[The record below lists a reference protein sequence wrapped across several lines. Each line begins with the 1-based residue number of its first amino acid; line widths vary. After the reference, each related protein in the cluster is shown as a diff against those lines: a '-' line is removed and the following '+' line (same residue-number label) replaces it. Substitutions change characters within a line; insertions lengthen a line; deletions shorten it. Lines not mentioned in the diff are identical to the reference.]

1 MNLNNLKNEV
11 LNTRPE
17 DPVFIYFAVGTVAGL
32 RNTEGLLEPANYHQY
47 PPFLQELHNKIPNL
61 HLFIV
66 LVDPMQETPPY
77 MARDFDLTSYIG
89 SASTATRHYTNQAN
103 NLQVFIYK
111 ENVTVQP
118 YIDEND
124 NMDGLIDITET
135 LRDLNNFAIMNN
147 ASLLYHDFT
156 GRRTASVAEY
166 FDNELENKYLDQIV
180 YAMSAREDHGC
191 YFDLTQL
198 NAHFATRIE
207 GPSAAR
213 PSAAGPEAL
222 SAAPTL
228 RPIIKMFNLYQFILN
243 DSFHLVPEERSKYSE
258 EMQLYIDVQQNQ
270 IVNDICVQ
278 FKNVYIAMLRQ
289 TRKIMLSTQ
298 EEAAEIDPNRYL
310 YNSFSPAHKKMCLD
324 LLENKDYALL
334 WDLLY
339 NYCADKLHLYT
350 TLAGI
355 NMTGEEMLFY
365 MTGDPDPYKW
375 YQSVKLY
382 M

>member
-1 MNLNNLKNEV
+1 MNLNNLKNEIS
-11 LNTRPE
+11 NTLPE

-32 RNTEGLLEPANYHQY
+32 RNTEGLLEPANYHQF
-47 PPFLQELHNKIPNL
+47 PPFLQDLHNKIPNL

-103 NLQVFIYK
+103 NLQVFVHK
-111 ENVTVQP
+111 QNVTMQS

-135 LRDLNNFAIMNN
+135 LRDLNKFAIEHH

-166 FDNELENKYLDQIV
+166 FDNEIENKYLDQIV

-198 NAHFATRIE
+198 NAYFATRIE
-207 GPSAAR
+207 
-213 PSAAGPEAL
+213 AL
-222 SAAPTL
+222 RQ
-228 RPIIKMFNLYQFILN
+228 RPIIKMFNMYQFILN
-243 DSFHLVPEERSKYSE
+243 DSFHFIQAEREKYSE

-278 FKNVYIAMLRQ
+278 FKNVHIAMLRQ
-289 TRKIMLSTQ
+289 VRKLMLSPP
-298 EEAAEIDPNRYL
+298 EEAAEIDPNKYL